1 MSMIQETLSETQLS
15 PEHLELEI
23 TESVLQDV
31 TDSRKMLQMLRNQ
44 GIHCAIDDFGTGFSS
59 LSVLHQLP
67 VHALKIDKSF
77 VDGCPETSSGAALL
91 PHIIAMG
98 QTLNLTM
105 IAEGVETEAQ
115 HLYLKSIGCHI
126 GQGYH
131 YARPLSVEAFSL
143 YLKEQLPSDETPL
156 SSAQ

>member
-1 MSMIQETLSETQLS
+1 
-15 PEHLELEI
+15 
-23 TESVLQDV
+23 
-31 TDSRKMLQMLRNQ
+31 MLQTLRSQ
-44 GIHCAIDDFGTGFSS
+44 EIHSAIDDFGTGFSA
-59 LSVLHQLP
+59 LSVLPELP
-67 VHALKIDKSF
+67 VQTLKIDKSF
-77 VDGCPETSSGAALL
+77 VDGCPGDIGGASLL

-98 QTLNLTM
+98 QTLGLTM
-105 IAEGVETEAQ
+105 VAEGVETEAQ

-143 YLKEQLPSDETPL
+143 YLKEQLPSDETNL